1 MAEAITF
8 VEVGP
13 RDGLQNL
20 AVVVPLEVKVALCQ
34 RLLGAGVRWL
44 ECASFVSPK
53 LVPQMAD
60 GAALLEALEV
70 PAGARL
76 MALAPNARGV
86 ERALATRVDRVA
98 VFVAAT
104 EGFARA
110 NTNCSVAECLA
121 RARAV
126 VEAAHGAG
134 RTVRGYVSCITD
146 CPYEGAVATG
156 AVVRVAEALLAMG
169 VDEVAL
175 GDTLGTT
182 RPSDVRRLLDALV
195 PSVPVGRLAIHAH
208 DTYGMAVATTLAA
221 VERGVRVVDGAVA
234 GLGGCPFAPGAKG
247 NAASEDLVYMLD
259 GLGFATGIDLE
270 ALAATGHWLCRTLG
284 LANASRAGEALLL
297 RPACRPRPVQKGR

>member
-1 MAEAITF
+1 MA
-8 VEVGP
+8 
-13 RDGLQNL
+13 
-20 AVVVPLEVKVALCQ
+20 VKVELCR
-34 RLLGAGVRWL
+34 RLFGAGVRWL
-44 ECASFVSPK
+44 ECASFVSPR

-60 GAALLEALEV
+60 GATLLAALEV

-86 ERALATRVDRVA
+86 ERALSTRVDRVA

-110 NTNCSVAECLA
+110 NTNCSVDECLA
-121 RARAV
+121 RARRV

-134 RTVRGYVSCITD
+134 RSVRGYVSCITD
-146 CPYEGAVATG
+146 CPYEGRVPTG
-156 AVVRVAEALLAMG
+156 AVVRVAEALFGLG
-169 VDEVAL
+169 VAEVAL

-195 PSVPVGRLAIHAH
+195 PSVPVERIAMHAH
-208 DTYGMAVATTLAA
+208 DTYGMACATTLAA
-221 VERGVRVVDGAVA
+221 VERGVRVVDGSVA
-234 GLGGCPFAPGAKG
+234 GLGGCPFAPGARG

-270 ALAATGHWLCRTLG
+270 ALAATGAWIAG
-284 LANASRAGEALLL
+284 VMGVANASRTGTALTS
-297 RPACRPRPVQKGR
+297 RGSN

>member
-1 MAEAITF
+1 VAEAITV
-8 VEVGP
+8 VEVAP

-20 AVVVPLEVKVALCQ
+20 ARAVPLEVKVSLCQ

-76 MALAPNARGV
+76 MALAPNVLGV

-110 NTNCSVAECLA
+110 NTNCSVADCLA

-146 CPYEGAVATG
+146 CPVEGPVPTR
-156 AVVRVAEALLAMG
+156 AVVRVAEALWGMA
-169 VDEVAL
+169 VEEVAL

-182 RPSDVRRLLDALV
+182 RPSDMRRVLDALV
-195 PSVPVGRLAIHAH
+195 PSIPVGRLAVHAH

-221 VERGVRVVDGAVA
+221 VERGVRVVDGSVA
-234 GLGGCPFAPGAKG
+234 GLGGCPFAPGARG

-259 GLGFATGIDLE
+259 GLGFETGIDLE
-270 ALAATGHWLCRTLG
+270 ALAATGAWISRTLG
-284 LANASRAGEALLL
+284 VANASRAGATLA
-297 RPACRPRPVQKGR
+297 RRAQK